1 MIQEQIRNTGAKT
14 GSHRIVVLGMGGT
27 IAGVARQAGDNVGY
41 DAAQLGVE
49 QLVASVLRS
58 GGGLS
63 TDDVIAEQV
72 AQINSKDMT
81 HAIWWRLVQRVAHWL
96 ADASVQGI
104 VITHGTDTLE
114 ESAYLL
120 HRLLSPGKPVV
131 LTSAM
136 RPATALSADGPQNL
150 ADALTLAR
158 WPSASGVMTVASA
171 TVHGA
176 QDVQKV
182 HPYRVDAFSS
192 ADAGP
197 IARIEEARVVRLR
210 DWPVPD
216 TPALWE
222 PLHLAMA
229 DTDAWPWVEI
239 ITGHGGM
246 DARVVDALLQ
256 AGVRGLVVAGSGN
269 GSVHEVL
276 MPALARARAAG
287 VRVWRGTRCL
297 QGKVVPAAG
306 SERGEAWDAVT
317 DLPPVKA
324 RIGLMLELML
334 EAAGGPRR

>member
-1 MIQEQIRNTGAKT
+1 MIQGQIRNTGAKRSN
-14 GSHRIVVLGMGGT
+14 GRVVVLGMGGT

-58 GGGLS
+58 ASGLS
-63 TDDVIAEQV
+63 ADDVVAEQV

-81 HAIWWRLVQRVAHWL
+81 HAIWLRLIQRVAHWL
-96 ADASVQGI
+96 ADASVEGI

-114 ESAYLL
+114 ETAYLL
-120 HRLLSPGKPVV
+120 HRLLSPRKPVV
-131 LTSAM
+131 LTCAM

-150 ADALTLAR
+150 ADALTLVR
-158 WPSASGVMTVASA
+158 WPLASGVMTVASA

-176 QDVQKV
+176 HDVQKV

-197 IARIEEARVVRLR
+197 IARIEESRVVRLR
-210 DWPVPD
+210 DWPSSDAP
-216 TPALWE
+216 PLWQS
-222 PLHLAMA
+222 LHGVMA
-229 DTDAWPWVEI
+229 NTDEWPWVEI

-246 DARVVDALLQ
+246 DPRVVDALVQ
-256 AGVRGLVVAGSGN
+256 AGVQGLVVAGSGN

-276 MPALARARAAG
+276 MPTLARARAAG

-297 QGKVVPAAG
+297 QGRVVPAVG
-306 SERGEAWDAVT
+306 SERTEAWDAVT

-324 RIGLMLELML
+324 RIGLMLELMA
-334 EAAGGPRR
+334 ERRG